1 MPVIPVNVRGG
12 LTGLALVLLAG
23 CATIPYA
30 PFPVNSIS
38 SERVQIVSAYAHAVK
53 HGVSVEGFA
62 RQRGFARGPSGS
74 HLHVFA
80 ELGDGRLAEADAAW
94 RPPARHRTLVAS
106 YQALLRDV
114 AMADV
119 KRIDVE
125 YRSMRDR

>member
-1 MPVIPVNVRGG
+1 MPVIPVYVRGG

-23 CATIPYA
+23 CTTLPPA
-30 PFPVNSIS
+30 PFPVNSVS
-38 SERVQIVSAYAHAVK
+38 SERVQIVSAYAHAAK

-62 RQRGFARGPSGS
+62 RQRGFARGPAGS
-74 HLHVFA
+74 HIHVLA
-80 ELGDGRLAEADAAW
+80 ELGDGRLAEVDAAW
-94 RPPARHRTLVAS
+94 RPPVRHRTLVAS

-125 YRSMRDR
+125 YRSKRDR